1 MKVPNITDVRNEVN
15 DVALYRK
22 KKKRNKLI
30 RTVVILVL
38 TLVAVFLIWCY
49 ADVIFEPLRGIASK
63 VQTTTTDK
71 AGYPVD
77 LPASSEYKFLGLSD
91 SFALVTDTYLYAYSS
106 GGAQNF
112 ALQHGYTKPC
122 SVSNS
127 KRILIYDRGGHNFA
141 LYNKTSEIYKQ
152 SIDDEIIVSAF
163 ISDSEQAAIIT
174 SGGRYSNIVYVYDG
188 NGKWLYTHRFIDDNI
203 MQAGFSPDNNYI
215 YLTRVRSDKGDIV
228 TELSKYKLGN
238 DGEAIWSYKI
248 SDSVPIKLSVTQN
261 AVALFLD
268 NKVLTVNPE
277 TGKQMGE
284 MSYHGDIE
292 FIDNVSDKLVFISD
306 DYSSSG
312 CNLMVLNNECKVTA
326 QLKLTSIPDCVYC
339 SDSGIY
345 LLQNR
350 RVFLYDYMLTEIEVQ
365 ELKDNYSDM
374 VCVGG
379 QVLLLGYS
387 DIISVDMNKKE
398 SEEASDISE
407 QSTDSNKSE

>member
-1 MKVPNITDVRNEVN
+1 MKVPDITDVRSEVN

-30 RTVVILVL
+30 RTVVILTL
-38 TLVAVFLIWCY
+38 TVVAVILVWCY

-63 VQTTTTDK
+63 VTTTTTDK

-77 LPASSEYKFLGLSD
+77 LPASSDYKFLSLSD

-106 GGAQNF
+106 NGAQNF

-122 SVSNS
+122 AVSNS

-163 ISDSEQAAIIT
+163 ISDNEQAAVVT

-203 MQAGFSPDNNYI
+203 MQAAFSPDNKYI

-238 DGEAIWSYKI
+238 DGEPVWSYTVN
-248 SDSVPIKLSVTQN
+248 DSVPLKLN
-261 AVALFLD
+261 VAQSFISLFLD
-268 NKVLTVNPE
+268 GKVVTVDAE
-277 TGKQMGE
+277 KGKQLGE
-284 MSYHGDIE
+284 MNYHGEIE
-292 FIDNVSDKLVFISD
+292 FIDSISDKLVFISD
-306 DYSSSG
+306 DYSSNG
-312 CNLMVLNNECKVTA
+312 CNLSVLNSSCEVLA
-326 QLKLTSIPDCVYC
+326 QLKLANIPDSVYC
-339 SDSGIY
+339 YDSGI
-345 LLQNR
+345 LVLQNR
-350 RVFLYDYMLTEIEVQ
+350 NVSLYDFRLSEISSHTLE
-365 ELKDNYSDM
+365 DNYSDM
-374 VCVGG
+374 VCIGS

-387 DIISVDMNKKE
+387 DIISI
-398 SEEASDISE
+398 DISKNQDE
-407 QSTDSNKSE
+407 QISDVSDLSTDSSMSE